1 MVATQMAKSNGAGK
15 SSDDAGDSSLSSFKV
30 RRKAGQV
37 VAKITTL
44 RGLRSIADLFEQKD
58 VEDFFNHLLLH
69 ELQREQTSLTG
80 KPPK

>member
-1 MVATQMAKSNGAGK
+1 VVTTQMAKPKSAGK
-15 SSDDAGDSSLSSFKV
+15 SSAGAGDDGLSSFKV

-80 KPPK
+80 RPPK